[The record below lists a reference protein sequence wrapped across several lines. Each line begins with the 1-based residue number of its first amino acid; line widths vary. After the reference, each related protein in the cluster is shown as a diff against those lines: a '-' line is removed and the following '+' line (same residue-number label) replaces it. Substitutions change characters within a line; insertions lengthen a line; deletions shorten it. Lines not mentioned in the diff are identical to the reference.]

1 MTESCEK
8 VWDALMRFDEAY
20 SGNVFIK
27 SHPNFE
33 ESQVVLYGMPMDWT
47 VSYRPGS
54 RFGPARIREVSIG
67 LEEYSAYLDRE
78 LEEVK
83 YFDAGDIPLPFGN
96 AQRSLDIIE
105 EFVDQI
111 LAAGKFPLGMGGEH
125 LVSWPVMRAVYKKY
139 PDLAIIHFDAHT
151 DLRENYEGEPLSHS
165 TPIRKIAEH
174 IGPKNVYSFG
184 IRSGMKEEFV
194 WAKENGMHIS
204 KFEVLEPLKEI
215 LPTLAGRPVYVTI
228 DIDVL
233 DPAHAP
239 GTGTVDCGGITSK
252 ELLASIHAIA
262 RSEVNVVGGDL
273 VEVAPIYD
281 PSEQTAN
288 TASKLLREM
297 LLGWVK

>member
-1 MTESCEK
+1 
-8 VWDALMRFDEAY
+8 MRFDEAY

-67 LEEYSAYLDRE
+67 LEEYSFYLDRE

-111 LAAGKFPLGMGGEH
+111 LEAGKFPLGMGGEH
-125 LVSWPVMRAVYKKY
+125 LVSWPVMKAMYKKY

-151 DLRENYEGEPLSHS
+151 DLREEYEGEPLSHS

-184 IRSGMKEEFV
+184 IRSGMKEELQ

-239 GTGTVDCGGITSK
+239 GTGTVDAGGITSK

-297 LLGWVK
+297 ILGWVK

>member
-1 MTESCEK
+1 M
-8 VWDALMRFDEAY
+8 MRFDEAY

-27 SHPNFE
+27 SHPSYE
-33 ESQVVLYGMPMDWT
+33 ESSVVLYGMPMDWT

-96 AQRSLDIIE
+96 PQRSIDMIE
-105 EFVDQI
+105 DYIDQL
-111 LAAGKFPLGMGGEH
+111 LADGKIPFGMGGEH
-125 LVSWPVMRAVYKKY
+125 LVSWPVMKAIAKKN
-139 PDLAIIHFDAHT
+139 PDLAIIHMDAHT
-151 DLRENYEGEPLSHS
+151 DLREEYEGEPLSHS

-174 IGPKNVYSFG
+174 IGPENVYSFG
-184 IRSGMKEEFV
+184 IRSGMKEEFQ

-215 LPTLAGRPVYVTI
+215 LPKLEGRPVYVTI

-262 RSEVNVVGGDL
+262 HSGVNVVGADL

-288 TASKLLREM
+288 TASKLIREM

>member
-1 MTESCEK
+1 
-8 VWDALMRFDEAY
+8 MRFDEAY

-78 LEEVK
+78 LEDVK
-83 YFDAGDIPLPFGN
+83 YYDAGDIPLPFGN
-96 AQRSLDIIE
+96 PQKSIDIIE
-105 EFVDQI
+105 EFVDQV
-111 LAAGKFPLGMGGEH
+111 LDAGKFPLGMGGEH
-125 LVSWPVMRAVYKKY
+125 LVSWPVMKAVYKKY

-151 DLRENYEGEPLSHS
+151 DLREQYEGEPLSHS

-174 IGPKNVYSFG
+174 IGPSNVYSFG
-184 IRSGMKEEFV
+184 IRSGMKEEFE
-194 WAKENGMHIS
+194 WAKQNGMHIS

-288 TASKLLREM
+288 TASKLIREM

>member
-1 MTESCEK
+1 MERLN
-8 VWDALMRFDEAY
+8 LMRFDEAY

-27 SHPNFE
+27 SHPSYE
-33 ESQVVLYGMPMDWT
+33 ESSVVLYGMPMDWT

-83 YFDAGDIPLPFGN
+83 FFDAGDIPLPFGN
-96 AQRSLDIIE
+96 PQRSIDMIE
-105 EFVDQI
+105 DYIDQ
-111 LAAGKFPLGMGGEH
+111 LLSDGKIPFGMGGEH
-125 LVSWPVMRAVYKKY
+125 LVSWPVMKAVAKKN
-139 PDLAIIHFDAHT
+139 PELAIIHMDAHT
-151 DLRENYEGEPLSHS
+151 DLREEYEGESLSHS

-174 IGPKNVYSFG
+174 IGPENVFSFG
-184 IRSGMKEEFV
+184 IRSGMKEEFQ

-215 LPTLAGRPVYVTI
+215 LPKLEGRPVYVTI

-239 GTGTVDCGGITSK
+239 GTGTVDCGGITSR

-262 RSEVNVVGGDL
+262 HSGVNVVGADL

-288 TASKLLREM
+288 TASKLIREM

>member
-1 MTESCEK
+1 
-8 VWDALMRFDEAY
+8 MRFDEAY

-54 RFGPARIREVSIG
+54 RFGPARIREVSVG

-78 LEEVK
+78 LEDVK
-83 YFDAGDIPLPFGN
+83 YYDAGDIPLPFGN
-96 AQRSLDIIE
+96 PQKSIDIIE
-105 EFVDQI
+105 DFVDQV

-125 LVSWPVMRAVYKKY
+125 LVSWPVMKAVYKKY

-151 DLRENYEGEPLSHS
+151 DLREEYEGEPLSHS

-184 IRSGMKEEFV
+184 IRSGMKEEFE
-194 WAKENGMHIS
+194 WAKQNGMHIS

-252 ELLASIHAIA
+252 ELLASIHEIA
-262 RSEVNVVGGDL
+262 RSEVKVVGGDL

>member
-1 MTESCEK
+1 
-8 VWDALMRFDEAY
+8 MRFDEAY

-67 LEEYSAYLDRE
+67 LEEYSFYLDRE

-125 LVSWPVMRAVYKKY
+125 LVSWPVMKAMYKKY

-151 DLRENYEGEPLSHS
+151 DLREEYEGEPLSHS

-184 IRSGMKEEFV
+184 IRSGMKEELQ

-239 GTGTVDCGGITSK
+239 GTGTVDAGGITSK

-288 TASKLLREM
+288 TASKLIREM

>member
-1 MTESCEK
+1 
-8 VWDALMRFDEAY
+8 MRFDEAY
-20 SGNVFIK
+20 SGNVFIG
-27 SHPNFE
+27 SHPNYE
-33 ESQVVLYGMPMDWT
+33 ESSVVLYGMPMDWT

-54 RFGPARIREVSIG
+54 RFGPTRIREVSIG
-67 LEEYSAYLDRE
+67 LEEYSAYLDIEMEE
-78 LEEVK
+78 LK

-96 AQRSLDIIE
+96 AQKSLDLIE
-105 EFVDQI
+105 DYI
-111 LAAGKFPLGMGGEH
+111 DGLLKDGKFPLGMGGEH
-125 LVSWPVMRAVYKKY
+125 LVSWPVMKAVAKKY
-139 PDLAIIHFDAHT
+139 PDLAIIHMDAHT
-151 DLRENYEGEPLSHS
+151 DLRTEYEGEPLSHS
-165 TPIRKIAEH
+165 TPIRKIAEL
-174 IGPKNVYSFG
+174 IGPSNVYSFG
-184 IRSGMKEEFV
+184 IRSGMKEEFQ

-281 PSEQTAN
+281 SSEQTAN
-288 TASKLLREM
+288 TASKLIREM
-297 LLGWVK
+297 MLGWAVENKK

>member
-1 MTESCEK
+1 
-8 VWDALMRFDEAY
+8 MRFDEAY
-20 SGNVFIK
+20 SGNVFIGMQ
-27 SHPNFE
+27 SSYE
-33 ESQVVLYGMPMDWT
+33 ESSVVLYGMPMDWT

-78 LEEVK
+78 LDEVA

-96 AQRSLDIIE
+96 AQRSIDMIE
-105 EFVDQI
+105 EYIDGL
-111 LAAGKFPLGMGGEH
+111 LADGKKPLGMGGEH
-125 LVSWPVMRAVYKKY
+125 LVSWPVMKAVAKKHE
-139 PDLAIIHFDAHT
+139 DLAIIHFDAHT
-151 DLRENYEGEPLSHS
+151 DLREQYEGEPLSHS

-184 IRSGMKEEFV
+184 IRSGMKEEFQ

-262 RSEVNVVGGDL
+262 GSDVQVVGADL
-273 VEVAPIYD
+273 VEVAPVYD
-281 PSEQTAN
+281 SSEQTAN
-288 TASKLLREM
+288 TASKLIREM
-297 LLGWVK
+297 LLGFF

>member
-1 MTESCEK
+1 MER
-8 VWDALMRFDEAY
+8 LNMMRFDEAY

-27 SHPNFE
+27 SHPSYE
-33 ESQVVLYGMPMDWT
+33 QSSVVIYGMPMDWT

-67 LEEYSAYLDRE
+67 LEEYSVYLDRE

-83 YFDAGDIPLPFGN
+83 FFDAGDIPLPFGN
-96 AQRSLDIIE
+96 PQRSIDMIE
-105 EFVDQI
+105 DYIDQ
-111 LAAGKFPLGMGGEH
+111 LLSDGKIPFGMGGEH
-125 LVSWPVMRAVYKKY
+125 LVSWPVMKAMAKKN
-139 PDLAIIHFDAHT
+139 PDLAIIHMDAHT
-151 DLRENYEGEPLSHS
+151 DLREEYEGEALSHS

-174 IGPKNVYSFG
+174 IGPENVYSFG
-184 IRSGMKEEFV
+184 IRSGMKEEFQ
-194 WAKENGMHIS
+194 WAKVNGMHIS

-215 LPTLAGRPVYVTI
+215 LPKLEGRPVYVTI

-262 RSEVNVVGGDL
+262 HSGVNVVGADL

-288 TASKLLREM
+288 TASKLIREM

>member
-1 MTESCEK
+1 
-8 VWDALMRFDEAY
+8 MRFDEAY
-20 SGNVFIK
+20 AGNLFMK
-27 SHPNFE
+27 SHQNFDE
-33 ESQVVLYGMPMDWT
+33 AQAVLYGMPMDWT

-54 RFGPARIREVSIG
+54 RFGPTRIREVSPG

-78 LEEVK
+78 LEDVK

-96 AQRSLDIIE
+96 AQRSLDMIE

-125 LVSWPVMRAVYKKY
+125 LVAWPVMKAVYKKY

-151 DLRENYEGEPLSHS
+151 DLRTEYEGEPLSHS

-184 IRSGMKEEFV
+184 IRSGMKEEFE
-194 WAKENGMHIS
+194 WAKQNGMHIS
-204 KFEVLEPLKEI
+204 KFDVHQPLKEI
-215 LPTLAGRPVYVTI
+215 LPTLAGRSVYVTI

-239 GTGTVDCGGITSK
+239 GTGTVDAGGITSR
-252 ELLASIHAIA
+252 ELLASIHEIA
-262 RSEVNVVGGDL
+262 RSEVKVVGADL

-281 PSEQTAN
+281 HSEQTVN
-288 TASKLLREM
+288 TASKMIREM
-297 LLGWVK
+297 ILGFVK